1 MKKIYTILLLI
12 VVSTTIVSAQ
22 NSKTKKADN
31 LYDRLAYT
39 DAAQA
44 YQKVLKRGTTD
55 AYVFERLANC
65 YYFINDT
72 KKAEMYYKRVARS
85 KDANPEAIYNYAQSL
100 KANGKFSDYNTWMK
114 NFAKLSPNDT
124 RVKEFMKNPNYI
136 PKIMDDMARY
146 TATNMEDINSE
157 YADFGGIVYGK
168 DFYFASGRNTSRKT
182 YQWNE
187 EPYLEIYKA
196 TNVGGTMKNAELLKG
211 DVNTKYHESNAVIS
225 ADGKRMYFDRNDYFE
240 GDYDKSENG
249 INQINLYY
257 AENIDGKGWSGVV
270 SVPFNNNEY
279 STGHPALS
287 QDGKTLYFVS
297 DMPGG
302 KGGSDIYMVAI
313 NNDGSLG
320 TPKRLGDNINT
331 EGKELFPYLDSNG
344 TLYFSSDGHMGIGG
358 LDVFYAEAQG
368 DGFGVVTNL
377 GKGVNSTADDFA
389 YKYDPTTQS
398 GYVSSNREGE
408 GGMGSDDIY
417 MVEAVEIPCE
427 VTIAVLVTNQNT
439 NAAVA
444 GARVDLYDTMGNR
457 LSTKTSNIDGMVS
470 FKAACDQA
478 HELQAVLA
486 DYESGVA
493 KVASANDQKVSA
505 TIALKP
511 IEEIIVEDQIVLNP
525 ILFDFDKSNIK
536 PQAAFELDKVVSV
549 MNKYPEMV
557 IAVGSHTDSR
567 ATDAYNLSLSEA
579 RAQSTVQYIISKG
592 ISGKRISGKGFGET
606 QPKVSCGD
614 TCSEAEHQLNRRS
627 EFTIVK
633 K

>member
-12 VVSTTIVSAQ
+12 AVSTTIVSAQ

-55 AYVFERLANC
+55 VYVFERLANC

-72 KKAEMYYKRVARS
+72 KKAEMYYKRVAKS
-85 KDANPEAIYNYAQSL
+85 KDANPEAIYNYAQTL

-196 TNVGGTMKNAELLKG
+196 TNVGGTMKNAELLNG

-240 GDYDKSENG
+240 GDYDKSASG

-257 AENIDGKGWSGVV
+257 AENIDGKGWSAVV
-270 SVPFNNNEY
+270 SAPFNNNEY

-287 QDGKTLYFVS
+287 QDGNTLYFVS

-313 NNDGSLG
+313 NSDGSLG
-320 TPKRLGDNINT
+320 TPERLGDNINT
-331 EGKELFPYLDSNG
+331 EGKELFPYIDSNG
-344 TLYFSSDGHMGIGG
+344 TLYFSSNGHMGIGG

-368 DGFGVVTNL
+368 DGFDVVTNL
-377 GKGVNSTADDFA
+377 GKGVNSSADDFG
-389 YKYDPTTQS
+389 YKYDPTSQS
-398 GYVSSNREGE
+398 GYVSSNRE

-427 VTIAVLVTNQNT
+427 VTIAVLVINENT

-457 LSTKTSNIDGMVS
+457 LSTKTSNVDGMVS

-478 HELQAVLA
+478 HEVQGVLA
-486 DYESGVA
+486 DFESNA
-493 KVASANDQKVSA
+493 SKVAPANDQKVSA

-525 ILFDFDKSNIK
+525 ILFDLDKSNIK
-536 PQAAFELDKVVSV
+536 AQAAFELDKVVAV

-557 IAVGSHTDSR
+557 IAVGAHTDSR
-567 ATDAYNLSLSEA
+567 ATDAYNLRLSEA

-592 ISGKRISGKGFGET
+592 ISGKRISGKGYGES

-614 TCSEAEHQLNRRS
+614 TCSEADHQLNRRS
-627 EFTIVK
+627 EFTIVNR
-633 K
+633 

>member
-12 VVSTTIVSAQ
+12 AVSTTIVSAQ

-55 AYVFERLANC
+55 VYVFERLANC

-72 KKAEMYYKRVARS
+72 KKAEMYYKRVAKS
-85 KDANPEAIYNYAQSL
+85 KDANPEAIYNYAQTL

-196 TNVGGTMKNAELLKG
+196 TNVGGTMKNAELLNG

-240 GDYDKSENG
+240 GDYDKSANG

-270 SVPFNNNEY
+270 SAPFNNNEY

-313 NNDGSLG
+313 NSDGSLG

-344 TLYFSSDGHMGIGG
+344 TLYFSSNGHMGIGG

-377 GKGVNSTADDFA
+377 GKGVNSSADDFG
-389 YKYDPTTQS
+389 YKYDPTSQS
-398 GYVSSNREGE
+398 GYVSSNRE

-427 VTIAVLVTNQNT
+427 VTIAVLVINENT

-457 LSTKTSNIDGMVS
+457 LSSKTSNVDGMVS

-478 HELQAVLA
+478 HEVQGVLA
-486 DYESGVA
+486 DFESNA
-493 KVASANDQKVSA
+493 SKVAPANDQKVSA

-525 ILFDFDKSNIK
+525 ILFDLDKSNIK
-536 PQAAFELDKVVSV
+536 AQAAFELDKVVSV

-557 IAVGSHTDSR
+557 IAVGAHTDSR

-592 ISGKRISGKGFGET
+592 ISGKRISGKGYGET
-606 QPKVSCGD
+606 QPKVSCGNN
-614 TCSEAEHQLNRRS
+614 CSEAEHQLNRRS
-627 EFTIVK
+627 EFTIVNR
-633 K
+633 

>member
-12 VVSTTIVSAQ
+12 AVSTTIVSAQ

-55 AYVFERLANC
+55 VYVFERLANC

-72 KKAEMYYKRVARS
+72 KKAEMYYKRVAKS
-85 KDANPEAIYNYAQSL
+85 KDANPEAIYNYAQTL

-114 NFAKLSPNDT
+114 NFAELSPNDT

-146 TATNMEDINSE
+146 TATNMENINSE

-196 TNVGGTMKNAELLKG
+196 TNVGGTMKNAELLNG

-240 GDYDKSENG
+240 GDYDKSANG

-270 SVPFNNNEY
+270 SAPFNNNEY

-287 QDGKTLYFVS
+287 QDGNTLYFVS

-313 NNDGSLG
+313 NSDGSLG

-344 TLYFSSDGHMGIGG
+344 TLYFSSNGHMGIGG

-368 DGFGVVTNL
+368 DGFDVVNNL
-377 GKGVNSTADDFA
+377 GKGVNSSADDFA
-389 YKYDPTTQS
+389 YKYDPTSQS
-398 GYVSSNREGE
+398 GYVSSNRE

-427 VTIAVLVTNQNT
+427 VTIAVLVINENT

-457 LSTKTSNIDGMVS
+457 LSTKTSNVDGMVS

-478 HELQAVLA
+478 HEVQGVLA
-486 DYESGVA
+486 DFESNA
-493 KVASANDQKVSA
+493 SKVAPANDQKVSA

-525 ILFDFDKSNIK
+525 ILFDLDKSNIK
-536 PQAAFELDKVVSV
+536 AQAAFELDKVVSV

-557 IAVGSHTDSR
+557 IAVGAHTDSR
-567 ATDAYNLSLSEA
+567 ATDAYNLRLSEA

-592 ISGKRISGKGFGET
+592 ISGKRISGKGYGES

-627 EFTIVK
+627 EFTIVNR
-633 K
+633 

>member
-12 VVSTTIVSAQ
+12 AVSTTIVSAQ

-31 LYDRLAYT
+31 LYDKLAYT

-55 AYVFERLANC
+55 VYVFERLANC

-72 KKAEMYYKRVARS
+72 KKAEMYYKRVAKS
-85 KDANPEAIYNYAQSL
+85 KDANPEAIYNYAQTL

-196 TNVGGTMKNAELLKG
+196 TNVGGTMKNAELLNG

-240 GDYDKSENG
+240 GDYDKSANG

-270 SVPFNNNEY
+270 SAPFNNNEY

-313 NNDGSLG
+313 NSDGSLG

-344 TLYFSSDGHMGIGG
+344 TLYFSSNGHMGIGG

-368 DGFGVVTNL
+368 NGFGAVNNL
-377 GKGVNSTADDFA
+377 GNGVNSSADDFA
-389 YKYDPTTQS
+389 YKYDPTSQS
-398 GYVSSNREGE
+398 GYVSSNREG
-408 GGMGSDDIY
+408 GQGSDDIY

-427 VTIAVLVTNQNT
+427 VTISVLVINENT

-457 LSTKTSNIDGMVS
+457 LSTKTSNVDGMVS

-478 HELQAVLA
+478 HEVQGVLA
-486 DYESGVA
+486 DFESNA
-493 KVASANDQKVSA
+493 SKVAPANDQKVSA

-525 ILFDFDKSNIK
+525 ILFDLDKSNIK
-536 PQAAFELDKVVSV
+536 AQAAFELDKVVSV

-557 IAVGSHTDSR
+557 IEVGAHTDSR
-567 ATDAYNLSLSEA
+567 ATDAYNLTLSEA

>member
-12 VVSTTIVSAQ
+12 AVSTTIVSAQ

-55 AYVFERLANC
+55 VYVFERLANC

-72 KKAEMYYKRVARS
+72 KKAEMYYKRVAKS
-85 KDANPEAIYNYAQSL
+85 KDANPEAIYNYAQTL

-196 TNVGGTMKNAELLKG
+196 TNVGGTMKNAELLNG

-240 GDYDKSENG
+240 GDYDKSASG

-270 SVPFNNNEY
+270 SAPFNNNEY

-287 QDGKTLYFVS
+287 QDGNTLYFVS

-313 NNDGSLG
+313 NSDGSLG
-320 TPKRLGDNINT
+320 TPERLGDNINT
-331 EGKELFPYLDSNG
+331 EGKELFPYIDSNG
-344 TLYFSSDGHMGIGG
+344 TLYFSSNGHMGIGG

-368 DGFGVVTNL
+368 DGFGVVNNL
-377 GKGVNSTADDFA
+377 GKGVNSSADDFA
-389 YKYDPTTQS
+389 YKYDPTSQS
-398 GYVSSNREGE
+398 GYVSSNRE

-427 VTIAVLVTNQNT
+427 VTIAVLVINENT

-457 LSTKTSNIDGMVS
+457 LSTKTSNVDGMVS

-478 HELQAVLA
+478 HEVQGVLA
-486 DYESGVA
+486 DFESNA
-493 KVASANDQKVSA
+493 SKVAPANDQKVSA

-525 ILFDFDKSNIK
+525 ILFDLDKSNIK
-536 PQAAFELDKVVSV
+536 AQAAFELDKVVAV

-557 IAVGSHTDSR
+557 IAVGAHTDSR
-567 ATDAYNLSLSEA
+567 ATDAYNLRLSEA

-592 ISGKRISGKGFGET
+592 ISGKRISGKGYGES

-614 TCSEAEHQLNRRS
+614 NCSEAEHQLNRRS
-627 EFTIVK
+627 EFTIVNR
-633 K
+633 

>member
-12 VVSTTIVSAQ
+12 AVSTTIVSAQ

-55 AYVFERLANC
+55 VYVFERLANC

-72 KKAEMYYKRVARS
+72 KKAEMYYKRVAKS
-85 KDANPEAIYNYAQSL
+85 KDANPEAIYNYAQTL

-196 TNVGGTMKNAELLKG
+196 TNVGGTMKNAELLNG

-240 GDYDKSENG
+240 GDYDKSANG

-270 SVPFNNNEY
+270 SAPFNNNEY

-287 QDGKTLYFVS
+287 QDGNTLYFVS

-331 EGKELFPYLDSNG
+331 EGKELFPYVDSSG
-344 TLYFSSDGHMGIGG
+344 TLYFSSNGHMGIGG

-377 GKGVNSTADDFA
+377 GKGVNSSADDFA
-389 YKYDPTTQS
+389 YKYDPTSQS
-398 GYVSSNREGE
+398 GYVSSNRE

-427 VTIAVLVTNQNT
+427 VTIAVLVINENT

-444 GARVDLYDTMGNR
+444 GARVDLYDTMGNK
-457 LSTKTSNIDGMVS
+457 LSTKTSNVDGMVS

-478 HELQAVLA
+478 HEVQGVLV
-486 DYESGVA
+486 DFESNA
-493 KVASANDQKVSA
+493 SKVAPANDQKVSA

-525 ILFDFDKSNIK
+525 ILFDLDKSNIK
-536 PQAAFELDKVVSV
+536 AQAAFELDKVVSV

-557 IAVGSHTDSR
+557 IAVGAHTDSR
-567 ATDAYNLSLSEA
+567 ATDAYNLTLSEA

-592 ISGKRISGKGFGET
+592 ISGKRISGKGYGET

-614 TCSEAEHQLNRRS
+614 SCSEAEHQLNRRS

>member
-12 VVSTTIVSAQ
+12 AVSTTIVSAQ

-55 AYVFERLANC
+55 VYVFERLANC

-72 KKAEMYYKRVARS
+72 KKAEMYYKRVAKS
-85 KDANPEAIYNYAQSL
+85 KDANPEAIYNYAQTL

-196 TNVGGTMKNAELLKG
+196 TNVGGTMKNAELLNG

-240 GDYDKSENG
+240 GDYDKSASG

-270 SVPFNNNEY
+270 SAPFNNNEY

-313 NNDGSLG
+313 NSDGSLG

-344 TLYFSSDGHMGIGG
+344 TLYFSSNGHMGIGG

-368 DGFGVVTNL
+368 SGFGPVNNL
-377 GKGVNSTADDFA
+377 GNGVNSPADDFA
-389 YKYDPTTQS
+389 YKYDPTSQS
-398 GYVSSNREGE
+398 GYVSSNREDPKA
-408 GGMGSDDIY
+408 MGSDDIY

-444 GARVDLYDTMGNR
+444 GARVDLYDTKGNR

-486 DYESGVA
+486 DYESGAA

-511 IEEIIVEDQIVLNP
+511 IEEIIIEDQIVLNP
-525 ILFDFDKSNIK
+525 ILFDLDKSNIK
-536 PQAAFELDKVVSV
+536 AQAAFELDKVVSV
-549 MNKYPEMV
+549 MNKYPKMV
-557 IAVGSHTDSR
+557 IAVGAHTDSR
-567 ATDAYNLSLSEA
+567 ATDAYNLTLSEA

-592 ISGKRISGKGFGET
+592 ISGKRISGKGYGES

-614 TCSEAEHQLNRRS
+614 NCSEAEHQLNRRS

>member
-12 VVSTTIVSAQ
+12 AVSTTIVSAQ

-55 AYVFERLANC
+55 VYVFERLANC

-72 KKAEMYYKRVARS
+72 KKAEMYYKRVAKS
-85 KDANPEAIYNYAQSL
+85 KDANPEAIYNYAQTL

-196 TNVGGTMKNAELLKG
+196 TNVGGTMKNAELLNG

-240 GDYDKSENG
+240 GDYDKSASG

-270 SVPFNNNEY
+270 SAPFNNNEY

-287 QDGKTLYFVS
+287 QDGNTLYFVS

-313 NNDGSLG
+313 NSDGSLG

-344 TLYFSSDGHMGIGG
+344 TLYFSSNGHMGIGG

-368 DGFGVVTNL
+368 DGFGVVNNL
-377 GKGVNSTADDFA
+377 GKGVNSSADDFA
-389 YKYDPTTQS
+389 YKYDPTSQS
-398 GYVSSNREGE
+398 GYVSSNRE

-427 VTIAVLVTNQNT
+427 VTIAVLVINENT

-457 LSTKTSNIDGMVS
+457 LSTKTSNVDGMVS

-478 HELQAVLA
+478 HEVQGVLA
-486 DYESGVA
+486 DFESNA
-493 KVASANDQKVSA
+493 SKVAPANDQKVSA

-525 ILFDFDKSNIK
+525 ILFDLDKSNIK
-536 PQAAFELDKVVSV
+536 AQAAFELDKVVSV

-557 IAVGSHTDSR
+557 IAVGAHTDSR
-567 ATDAYNLSLSEA
+567 ATDAYNLRLSEA

-592 ISGKRISGKGFGET
+592 ISGKRISGKGYGES

-614 TCSEAEHQLNRRS
+614 NCSEAEHQLNRRS
-627 EFTIVK
+627 EFTIVNR
-633 K
+633 

>member
-12 VVSTTIVSAQ
+12 AVSTTIVSAQ

-55 AYVFERLANC
+55 VYVFERLANC

-72 KKAEMYYKRVARS
+72 KKAEMYYKRVAKS
-85 KDANPEAIYNYAQSL
+85 KDANPEAIYNYAQTL

-196 TNVGGTMKNAELLKG
+196 TNVGGTMKNAELLNG

-240 GDYDKSENG
+240 GDYDKSANG

-270 SVPFNNNEY
+270 SAPFNNNEY

-287 QDGKTLYFVS
+287 QDGNTLYFVS

-313 NNDGSLG
+313 NSDGSLG

-344 TLYFSSDGHMGIGG
+344 TLYFSSNGHMGIGG

-368 DGFGVVTNL
+368 DGFDVVNNL
-377 GKGVNSTADDFA
+377 GKGVNSSADDFA
-389 YKYDPTTQS
+389 YKYDPTSQS
-398 GYVSSNREGE
+398 GYVSSNRE

-427 VTIAVLVTNQNT
+427 VTIAVLVINENT

-457 LSTKTSNIDGMVS
+457 LSTKTSNVDGMVS

-478 HELQAVLA
+478 HEVQGVLA
-486 DYESGVA
+486 DFESNA
-493 KVASANDQKVSA
+493 SKVAPANDQKVSA

-525 ILFDFDKSNIK
+525 ILFDLDKSNIK
-536 PQAAFELDKVVSV
+536 AQAAFELDKVVSV

-557 IAVGSHTDSR
+557 IAVGAHTDSR
-567 ATDAYNLSLSEA
+567 ATDAYNLRLSEA

-592 ISGKRISGKGFGET
+592 ISGKRISGKGYGES

-627 EFTIVK
+627 EFTIVNR
-633 K
+633 

>member
-12 VVSTTIVSAQ
+12 AVSTTIVSAQ

-55 AYVFERLANC
+55 VYVFERLANC

-72 KKAEMYYKRVARS
+72 KKAEMYYKRVAKS
-85 KDANPEAIYNYAQSL
+85 KDANPEAIYNYAQTL

-196 TNVGGTMKNAELLKG
+196 TNVGGTMKNAEILNG

-240 GDYDKSENG
+240 GDYDKSASG

-270 SVPFNNNEY
+270 SAPFNNNEY

-287 QDGKTLYFVS
+287 QDGNTLYFVS

-313 NNDGSLG
+313 NSDGSLG
-320 TPKRLGDNINT
+320 TPERLGDNINT

-344 TLYFSSDGHMGIGG
+344 TLYFSSNGHMGIGG

-368 DGFGVVTNL
+368 DGFGVVNNL
-377 GKGVNSTADDFA
+377 GKGVNSSADDFA
-389 YKYDPTTQS
+389 YKYDPTSQS
-398 GYVSSNREGE
+398 GYVSSNRE

-427 VTIAVLVTNQNT
+427 VTIAVLVINENT

-457 LSTKTSNIDGMVS
+457 LSSKTSNVDGMVS

-478 HELQAVLA
+478 HEVQGVLA
-486 DYESGVA
+486 DFESNA
-493 KVASANDQKVSA
+493 SKVAPANDQKVSA

-525 ILFDFDKSNIK
+525 ILFDLDKSNIK
-536 PQAAFELDKVVSV
+536 AQAAFELDKVVSV

-557 IAVGSHTDSR
+557 IAVGAHTDSR
-567 ATDAYNLSLSEA
+567 ATDAYNLRLSEA

-592 ISGKRISGKGFGET
+592 ISGKRISGKGYGES

-614 TCSEAEHQLNRRS
+614 NCSEAEHQLNRRS
-627 EFTIVK
+627 EFTIVNR
-633 K
+633 

>member
-12 VVSTTIVSAQ
+12 AVSTTIVSAQ

-55 AYVFERLANC
+55 VYVFERLANC

-72 KKAEMYYKRVARS
+72 KKAEMYYKRVAKS
-85 KDANPEAIYNYAQSL
+85 KDANPEAIYNYAQTL

-196 TNVGGTMKNAELLKG
+196 TNVGGTMKNAELLNG

-240 GDYDKSENG
+240 GDYDKSANG

-270 SVPFNNNEY
+270 SAPFNNNEY

-313 NNDGSLG
+313 NSDGSLG
-320 TPKRLGDNINT
+320 TPERLGDNINT
-331 EGKELFPYLDSNG
+331 EGKELFPYIDSNG
-344 TLYFSSDGHMGIGG
+344 TLYFSSNGHMGIGG

-368 DGFGVVTNL
+368 DGFDVVNNL
-377 GKGVNSTADDFA
+377 GKGVNSSADDFA
-389 YKYDPTTQS
+389 YKYDPTSQS
-398 GYVSSNREGE
+398 GYVSSNRE

-427 VTIAVLVTNQNT
+427 VTIAVLVINENT

-457 LSTKTSNIDGMVS
+457 LSTKTSNVDGMVS

-478 HELQAVLA
+478 HEVQGVLA
-486 DYESGVA
+486 DFESNA
-493 KVASANDQKVSA
+493 SKVAPANDQKVSA

-525 ILFDFDKSNIK
+525 ILFDLDKSNIK
-536 PQAAFELDKVVSV
+536 AQAAFELDKVVSV

-557 IAVGSHTDSR
+557 IAVGAHTDSR
-567 ATDAYNLSLSEA
+567 ATDAYNLRLSEA

-592 ISGKRISGKGFGET
+592 ISGKRISGKGYGES

-614 TCSEAEHQLNRRS
+614 NCSEAEHQINRRS
-627 EFTIVK
+627 EFTIVNR
-633 K
+633 

>member
-12 VVSTTIVSAQ
+12 AVSTTIVSAQ
-22 NSKTKKADN
+22 NSKTKKADK

-55 AYVFERLANC
+55 DYVFERLANC

-72 KKAEMYYKRVARS
+72 KKAEMYYKRVAKS
-85 KDANPEAIYNYAQSL
+85 KDANPEAIYNYAQTL

-196 TNVGGTMKNAELLKG
+196 TNVGGTMKNAELLNG

-240 GDYDKSENG
+240 GDYDKSANG

-270 SVPFNNNEY
+270 SAPFNNNEY

-320 TPKRLGDNINT
+320 TPERLADNINT
-331 EGKELFPYLDSNG
+331 EGKELFPYVDSNG
-344 TLYFSSDGHMGIGG
+344 TLYFSSNGHMGIGG

-368 DGFGVVTNL
+368 SSFGVVNNL
-377 GKGVNSTADDFA
+377 GNGVNSPADDFA

-398 GYVSSNREGE
+398 GYVSSNREG
-408 GGMGSDDIY
+408 GMGSDDIY
-417 MVEAVEIPCE
+417 MVAAVEIPCE

-444 GARVDLYDTMGNR
+444 GARVDLYDTLGNR
-457 LSTKTSNIDGMVS
+457 LSTKTSNVDGMVS

-486 DYESGVA
+486 DYESNAG
-493 KVASANDQKVSA
+493 KVASANDQKVSV

-525 ILFDFDKSNIK
+525 ILFDLDKSNIK

-557 IAVGSHTDSR
+557 IAVGAHTDSR
-567 ATDAYNLSLSEA
+567 ATDAYNLRLSEA

-592 ISGKRISGKGFGET
+592 INAKRISGKGYGET

-627 EFTIVK
+627 EFTIVNR
-633 K
+633 

>member
-12 VVSTTIVSAQ
+12 AVSTTIVSAQ

-55 AYVFERLANC
+55 VYVFERLANC

-72 KKAEMYYKRVARS
+72 KKAEMYYKRVAKS
-85 KDANPEAIYNYAQSL
+85 KDANPEAIYNYAQTL

-196 TNVGGTMKNAELLKG
+196 TNVGGTMKNAELLNG

-240 GDYDKSENG
+240 GDYDKSASG

-270 SVPFNNNEY
+270 SAPFNNNEY

-287 QDGKTLYFVS
+287 QDGNTLYFVS

-313 NNDGSLG
+313 NSDGSLG
-320 TPKRLGDNINT
+320 TPERLGDNINT
-331 EGKELFPYLDSNG
+331 EGKELFPYIDSNG
-344 TLYFSSDGHMGIGG
+344 TLYFSSNGHMGIGG

-368 DGFGVVTNL
+368 DGFGVVNNL
-377 GKGVNSTADDFA
+377 GKGVNSSADDFA

-398 GYVSSNREGE
+398 GYVSSNRE

-427 VTIAVLVTNQNT
+427 VTIAVLVINENT

-457 LSTKTSNIDGMVS
+457 LSSKTSNVDGMVS

-478 HELQAVLA
+478 HEVQGVLA
-486 DYESGVA
+486 DFESNA
-493 KVASANDQKVSA
+493 SKVAPANDQKVSA

-525 ILFDFDKSNIK
+525 ILFDLDKSNIK
-536 PQAAFELDKVVSV
+536 AQAAFELDKVVSV

-557 IAVGSHTDSR
+557 IAVGAHTDSR
-567 ATDAYNLSLSEA
+567 ATDAYNLTLSEA

-592 ISGKRISGKGFGET
+592 ISGKRISGKGYGES

-627 EFTIVK
+627 EFTIVNR
-633 K
+633 

>member
-12 VVSTTIVSAQ
+12 AVSTTIVSAQ

-55 AYVFERLANC
+55 VYVFERLANC

-72 KKAEMYYKRVARS
+72 KKAEMYYKRVAKS
-85 KDANPEAIYNYAQSL
+85 KDANPEAIYNYAQTL

-196 TNVGGTMKNAELLKG
+196 TNVGGTMKNAELLNG

-240 GDYDKSENG
+240 GDYDKSANG

-257 AENIDGKGWSGVV
+257 AENIDGKGWSAVV
-270 SVPFNNNEY
+270 SAPFNNNEY

-287 QDGKTLYFVS
+287 QDGNTLYFVS

-344 TLYFSSDGHMGIGG
+344 TLYFSSNGHMGIGG

-377 GKGVNSTADDFA
+377 GKGVNSSADDFA
-389 YKYDPTTQS
+389 YKYNPTSQS
-398 GYVSSNREGE
+398 GYVSSNRE

-444 GARVDLYDTMGNR
+444 GARVDLYDTKGNR
-457 LSTKTSNIDGMVS
+457 LSTKTSNLDGMVS

-478 HELQAVLA
+478 HEVQGVLV
-486 DYESGVA
+486 DFESNA
-493 KVASANDQKVSA
+493 SKVAPANDQKVSA

-525 ILFDFDKSNIK
+525 ILFDLDKSNIK
-536 PQAAFELDKVVSV
+536 AQAAFELDKVVSV

-557 IAVGSHTDSR
+557 IAVGAHTDSR
-567 ATDAYNLSLSEA
+567 ATDAYNLTLSEA

-592 ISGKRISGKGFGET
+592 ISGKRISGKGYGET

-614 TCSEAEHQLNRRS
+614 SCSEAEHQLNRRS

>member
-12 VVSTTIVSAQ
+12 AVSTTIVSAQ

-55 AYVFERLANC
+55 VYVFERLANC

-72 KKAEMYYKRVARS
+72 KKAEMYYKRVAKS
-85 KDANPEAIYNYAQSL
+85 KDANPEAIYNYAQTL

-196 TNVGGTMKNAELLKG
+196 TNVGGTMKNAELLNG

-240 GDYDKSENG
+240 GDYDKSASG

-257 AENIDGKGWSGVV
+257 AENIDGKGWSAVV
-270 SVPFNNNEY
+270 SAPFNNNEY

-287 QDGKTLYFVS
+287 QDGNTLYFVS

-313 NNDGSLG
+313 NSDGSLG

-344 TLYFSSDGHMGIGG
+344 TLYFSSNGHMGIGG

-368 DGFGVVTNL
+368 DGFGVVNNL
-377 GKGVNSTADDFA
+377 GKGVNSPADDFA
-389 YKYDPTTQS
+389 YKYDPTSQS
-398 GYVSSNREGE
+398 GYVSSNRE

-427 VTIAVLVTNQNT
+427 VTIAVLVINENT

-457 LSTKTSNIDGMVS
+457 LSTKTSNVDGMVS

-478 HELQAVLA
+478 HEVQGVLA
-486 DYESGVA
+486 DFESNA
-493 KVASANDQKVSA
+493 SKVAPANDQKVSA

-525 ILFDFDKSNIK
+525 ILFDLDKSNIK
-536 PQAAFELDKVVSV
+536 AQAAFELDKVVSV

-557 IAVGSHTDSR
+557 IAVGAHTDSR
-567 ATDAYNLSLSEA
+567 ATDAYNLRLSEA

-592 ISGKRISGKGFGET
+592 INAKRISGKGYGES

-627 EFTIVK
+627 EFTIVNR
-633 K
+633 

>member
-12 VVSTTIVSAQ
+12 AVSTTIVSAQ

-55 AYVFERLANC
+55 VYVFERLANC

-72 KKAEMYYKRVARS
+72 KKAEMYYKRVAKS
-85 KDANPEAIYNYAQSL
+85 KDANPEAIYNYAQTL

-196 TNVGGTMKNAELLKG
+196 TNVGGTMKNAELLNG

-240 GDYDKSENG
+240 GDYDKSASG

-270 SVPFNNNEY
+270 SAPFNNNEY

-287 QDGKTLYFVS
+287 QDGNTLYFVS

-313 NNDGSLG
+313 NSDGSLG
-320 TPKRLGDNINT
+320 TPERLGDNINT
-331 EGKELFPYLDSNG
+331 EGKELFPYIDSNG
-344 TLYFSSDGHMGIGG
+344 TLYFSSNGHMGIGG

-368 DGFGVVTNL
+368 DGFDVVNNL
-377 GKGVNSTADDFA
+377 GKGVNSSADDFA
-389 YKYDPTTQS
+389 YKYDPTSQS
-398 GYVSSNREGE
+398 GYVSSNRE

-427 VTIAVLVTNQNT
+427 VTIAVLVINENT

-457 LSTKTSNIDGMVS
+457 LSSKTSNVDGMVS

-478 HELQAVLA
+478 HEVQGVLA
-486 DYESGVA
+486 DFESNA
-493 KVASANDQKVSA
+493 SKVAPANDQKVSA

-525 ILFDFDKSNIK
+525 ILFDLDKSNIK
-536 PQAAFELDKVVSV
+536 AQAAFELDKVVAV

-557 IAVGSHTDSR
+557 IAVGAHTDSR
-567 ATDAYNLSLSEA
+567 ATDAYNLRLSEA

-592 ISGKRISGKGFGET
+592 ISGKRISGKGYGES

-627 EFTIVK
+627 EFTIVNR
-633 K
+633 

>member
-12 VVSTTIVSAQ
+12 AVSTTIVSAQ
-22 NSKTKKADN
+22 NSKTKKADK

-55 AYVFERLANC
+55 DYVFERLANC

-72 KKAEMYYKRVARS
+72 KKAEMYYKRVAKS
-85 KDANPEAIYNYAQSL
+85 KDANPEAIYNYAQTL

-196 TNVGGTMKNAELLKG
+196 TNVGGTMKNAELLNG

-240 GDYDKSENG
+240 GDYDKSANG

-270 SVPFNNNEY
+270 SAPFNNNEY

-320 TPKRLGDNINT
+320 TPERLADNINT
-331 EGKELFPYLDSNG
+331 EGKELFPYVDSNG
-344 TLYFSSDGHMGIGG
+344 TLYFSSNGHMGIGG

-368 DGFGVVTNL
+368 SSFGVVNNL
-377 GKGVNSTADDFA
+377 GNGVNSPADDFA

-398 GYVSSNREGE
+398 GYVSSNREG
-408 GGMGSDDIY
+408 GMGSDDIY
-417 MVEAVEIPCE
+417 MVAAVEIPCE

-457 LSTKTSNIDGMVS
+457 LSTKTSNVDGMVS
-470 FKAACDQA
+470 FKAACDQP

-486 DYESGVA
+486 DYESNAG
-493 KVASANDQKVSA
+493 KVASANDQKVSV

-525 ILFDFDKSNIK
+525 ILFDLDKSNIK

-557 IAVGSHTDSR
+557 IAVGAHTDSR
-567 ATDAYNLSLSEA
+567 ATDAYNLRLSEA

-592 ISGKRISGKGFGET
+592 ISAKRISGKGYGET

-627 EFTIVK
+627 EFTIVNR
-633 K
+633 

>member
-12 VVSTTIVSAQ
+12 AVSTTIVSAQ

-55 AYVFERLANC
+55 VYVFERLANC

-72 KKAEMYYKRVARS
+72 KKAEMYYKRVAKS
-85 KDANPEAIYNYAQSL
+85 KDANPEAIYNYAQTL

-196 TNVGGTMKNAELLKG
+196 TNVGGTMKNAELLNG

-240 GDYDKSENG
+240 GDYDKSASG

-270 SVPFNNNEY
+270 SAPFNNNEY

-287 QDGKTLYFVS
+287 QDGNTLYFVS

-313 NNDGSLG
+313 NSDGSLG
-320 TPKRLGDNINT
+320 TPERLGDNINT

-344 TLYFSSDGHMGIGG
+344 TLYFSSNGHMGIGG

-368 DGFGVVTNL
+368 DGFGVVNNL
-377 GKGVNSTADDFA
+377 GKGVNSSADDFA

-398 GYVSSNREGE
+398 GYVSSNRE

-427 VTIAVLVTNQNT
+427 VTIAVLVINENT

-457 LSTKTSNIDGMVS
+457 LSSKTSNVDGMVS

-478 HELQAVLA
+478 HEVQGVLA
-486 DYESGVA
+486 DFESNA
-493 KVASANDQKVSA
+493 SKVAPANDQKVSA

-525 ILFDFDKSNIK
+525 ILFDLDKSNIK
-536 PQAAFELDKVVSV
+536 AQAAFELDKVVSV

-557 IAVGSHTDSR
+557 IAVGAHTDSR
-567 ATDAYNLSLSEA
+567 ATDAYNLTLSEA

-592 ISGKRISGKGFGET
+592 ISGKRISGKGYGES

-627 EFTIVK
+627 EFTIVNR
-633 K
+633 

>member
-12 VVSTTIVSAQ
+12 AVSTTIVSAQ

-44 YQKVLKRGTTD
+44 YQKVLKKGTTD
-55 AYVFERLANC
+55 VYVFERLANC

-72 KKAEMYYKRVARS
+72 KKAEMYYKRVAKS
-85 KDANPEAIYNYAQSL
+85 KDANPEAIYNYAQTL

-196 TNVGGTMKNAELLKG
+196 TNVGGTMKNAELLNG

-240 GDYDKSENG
+240 GDYDKSANG

-270 SVPFNNNEY
+270 SAPFNNNEY

-313 NNDGSLG
+313 NSDGSLG
-320 TPKRLGDNINT
+320 TPERLGDNINT
-331 EGKELFPYLDSNG
+331 EGKELFPYIDSNG
-344 TLYFSSDGHMGIGG
+344 TLYFSSNGHMGIGG

-368 DGFGVVTNL
+368 DGFDVVNNL
-377 GKGVNSTADDFA
+377 GKGVNSSADDFA
-389 YKYDPTTQS
+389 YKYDPTSQS
-398 GYVSSNREGE
+398 GYVSSNRE

-427 VTIAVLVTNQNT
+427 VTIAVLVINENT

-457 LSTKTSNIDGMVS
+457 LSTKTSNVDGMVS

-478 HELQAVLA
+478 HEVQGVLA
-486 DYESGVA
+486 DFESNA
-493 KVASANDQKVSA
+493 SKVAPANDQKVSA

-525 ILFDFDKSNIK
+525 ILFDLDKSNIK
-536 PQAAFELDKVVSV
+536 AQAAFELDKVVAV

-557 IAVGSHTDSR
+557 IAVGAHTDSR
-567 ATDAYNLSLSEA
+567 ATDAYNLRLSEA

-592 ISGKRISGKGFGET
+592 ISGKRISGKGYGES

-614 TCSEAEHQLNRRS
+614 NCSEADHQLNRRS
-627 EFTIVK
+627 EFTIVNR
-633 K
+633 

>member
-12 VVSTTIVSAQ
+12 AVSTTIVSAQ

-44 YQKVLKRGTTD
+44 YQKVLKKGTTD
-55 AYVFERLANC
+55 VYVFERLANC

-72 KKAEMYYKRVARS
+72 KKAEMYYKRVAKS
-85 KDANPEAIYNYAQSL
+85 KDANPEAIYNYAQTL

-196 TNVGGTMKNAELLKG
+196 TNIGGTMKNAELLNG

-240 GDYDKSENG
+240 GDYDKSANG

-270 SVPFNNNEY
+270 SAPFNNNEY

-313 NNDGSLG
+313 NSDGSLG
-320 TPKRLGDNINT
+320 TPERLGDNINT
-331 EGKELFPYLDSNG
+331 EGKELFPYIDSNG
-344 TLYFSSDGHMGIGG
+344 TLYFSSNGHMGIGG

-368 DGFGVVTNL
+368 DGFDVVNNL
-377 GKGVNSTADDFA
+377 GKGVNSSADDFA
-389 YKYDPTTQS
+389 YKYDPTSQS
-398 GYVSSNREGE
+398 GYVSSNRE

-427 VTIAVLVTNQNT
+427 VTIAVLVINENT

-457 LSTKTSNIDGMVS
+457 LSTKTSNVDGMVS

-478 HELQAVLA
+478 HEVQGVLA
-486 DYESGVA
+486 DFESNA
-493 KVASANDQKVSA
+493 SKVAPANDQKVSA

-525 ILFDFDKSNIK
+525 ILFDLDKSNIK
-536 PQAAFELDKVVSV
+536 AQAAFELDKVVAV

-557 IAVGSHTDSR
+557 IAVGAHTDSR
-567 ATDAYNLSLSEA
+567 ATDAYNLRLSEA

-592 ISGKRISGKGFGET
+592 ISGKRISGKGYGES

-614 TCSEAEHQLNRRS
+614 NCSEAEHQINRRS
-627 EFTIVK
+627 EFTIVNR
-633 K
+633 

>member
-12 VVSTTIVSAQ
+12 AVSTTIVSAQ

-44 YQKVLKRGTTD
+44 YQKVLKKGTTD
-55 AYVFERLANC
+55 VYVFERLANC

-72 KKAEMYYKRVARS
+72 KKAEMYYKRVAKS
-85 KDANPEAIYNYAQSL
+85 KDANPEAIYNYAQTL

-124 RVKEFMKNPNYI
+124 RIREFMKNPNYI

-196 TNVGGTMKNAELLKG
+196 TNVGGTMKNAELLNG

-240 GDYDKSENG
+240 GDYDKSANG

-270 SVPFNNNEY
+270 SAPFNNNEY

-313 NNDGSLG
+313 NSDGSLG
-320 TPKRLGDNINT
+320 TPERLGDNINT
-331 EGKELFPYLDSNG
+331 EGKELFPYIDSNG
-344 TLYFSSDGHMGIGG
+344 TLYFSSNGHMGIGG

-368 DGFGVVTNL
+368 DGFDVVNNL
-377 GKGVNSTADDFA
+377 GKGVNSSADDFA
-389 YKYDPTTQS
+389 YKYDPTSQS
-398 GYVSSNREGE
+398 GYVSSNRE

-427 VTIAVLVTNQNT
+427 VTIAVLVINENT

-457 LSTKTSNIDGMVS
+457 LSTKTSNVDGMVS

-478 HELQAVLA
+478 HEVQGVLA
-486 DYESGVA
+486 DFESNA
-493 KVASANDQKVSA
+493 SKVAPANDQKVSA

-525 ILFDFDKSNIK
+525 ILFDLDKSNIK
-536 PQAAFELDKVVSV
+536 AQAAFELDKVVAV

-557 IAVGSHTDSR
+557 IAVGAHTDSR
-567 ATDAYNLSLSEA
+567 ATDAYNLRLSEA

-592 ISGKRISGKGFGET
+592 ISGKRISGKGYGES

-614 TCSEAEHQLNRRS
+614 NCSEADHQLNRRS
-627 EFTIVK
+627 EFTIVNR
-633 K
+633 

>member
-12 VVSTTIVSAQ
+12 AVSTTIVSAQ

-55 AYVFERLANC
+55 VYVFERLANC

-72 KKAEMYYKRVARS
+72 KKAEMYYKRVAKS
-85 KDANPEAIYNYAQSL
+85 KDANPEAIYNYAQTL

-196 TNVGGTMKNAELLKG
+196 TNVGGTMKNAELLNG

-240 GDYDKSENG
+240 GDYDKSASG

-270 SVPFNNNEY
+270 SAPFNNNEY

-287 QDGKTLYFVS
+287 QDGNTLYFVS

-313 NNDGSLG
+313 NSDGSLG

-344 TLYFSSDGHMGIGG
+344 TLYFSSNGHMGIGG

-368 DGFGVVTNL
+368 SGFGPVNNL
-377 GKGVNSTADDFA
+377 GKGVNSSADDFA
-389 YKYDPTTQS
+389 YKYDPTSQS
-398 GYVSSNREGE
+398 GYVSSNRE

-427 VTIAVLVTNQNT
+427 VTIAVLVINENT

-457 LSTKTSNIDGMVS
+457 LSSKTSNVDGMVS

-478 HELQAVLA
+478 HEVQGVLA
-486 DYESGVA
+486 DFESNA
-493 KVASANDQKVSA
+493 SKVAPANDQKVSA

-525 ILFDFDKSNIK
+525 ILFDLDKSNIK
-536 PQAAFELDKVVSV
+536 AQAAFELDKVVSV

-557 IAVGSHTDSR
+557 IAVGAHTDSR
-567 ATDAYNLSLSEA
+567 ATDAYNLRLSEA

-592 ISGKRISGKGFGET
+592 ISGKRISGKGYGES

-614 TCSEAEHQLNRRS
+614 NCSEAEHQLNRRS
-627 EFTIVK
+627 EFTIVNR
-633 K
+633 

>member
-12 VVSTTIVSAQ
+12 AVSTTIVSAQ

-55 AYVFERLANC
+55 VYVFERLANC

-72 KKAEMYYKRVARS
+72 KKAEMYYKRVAKS
-85 KDANPEAIYNYAQSL
+85 KDANPEAIYNYAQTL

-196 TNVGGTMKNAELLKG
+196 TNVGGTMKNAELLNG

-240 GDYDKSENG
+240 GDYDKSANG

-270 SVPFNNNEY
+270 SAPFNNNEY

-287 QDGKTLYFVS
+287 QDGNTLYFVS

-313 NNDGSLG
+313 NSDGSLG

-344 TLYFSSDGHMGIGG
+344 TLYFSSNGHMGIGG

-368 DGFGVVTNL
+368 DGFDVVNNL
-377 GKGVNSTADDFA
+377 GKGVNSSADDFA
-389 YKYDPTTQS
+389 YKYDPTSQS
-398 GYVSSNREGE
+398 GYVSSNREG
-408 GGMGSDDIY
+408 GMGSDDIY
-417 MVEAVEIPCE
+417 TVEAVEIPCE
-427 VTIAVLVTNQNT
+427 VTIAVLVINENT

-457 LSTKTSNIDGMVS
+457 LSTKTSNVDGMVS

-478 HELQAVLA
+478 HEVQGVLA
-486 DYESGVA
+486 DFESNA
-493 KVASANDQKVSA
+493 SKVAPANDQKVSA

-525 ILFDFDKSNIK
+525 ILFDLDKSNIK
-536 PQAAFELDKVVSV
+536 AQAAFELDKVVSV

-557 IAVGSHTDSR
+557 IAVGAHTDSR
-567 ATDAYNLSLSEA
+567 ATDAYNLRLSEA

-592 ISGKRISGKGFGET
+592 INAKRISGKGYGES

-627 EFTIVK
+627 EFTIVNR
-633 K
+633 

>member
-12 VVSTTIVSAQ
+12 AVSTTIVSAQ

-55 AYVFERLANC
+55 VYVFERLANC

-72 KKAEMYYKRVARS
+72 KKAEMYYKRVAKS
-85 KDANPEAIYNYAQSL
+85 KDANPEAIYNYAQTL

-196 TNVGGTMKNAELLKG
+196 TNVGGTMKNAELLNG

-240 GDYDKSENG
+240 GDYDKSASG

-270 SVPFNNNEY
+270 SAPFNNNEY

-287 QDGKTLYFVS
+287 QDGNTLYFVS

-313 NNDGSLG
+313 NSDGSLG

-344 TLYFSSDGHMGIGG
+344 TLYFSSNGHMGIGG

-368 DGFGVVTNL
+368 DGFGVVNNL
-377 GKGVNSTADDFA
+377 GKGVNSSADDFA
-389 YKYDPTTQS
+389 YKYDPTSQS
-398 GYVSSNREGE
+398 GYVSSNRE

-427 VTIAVLVTNQNT
+427 VTIAVLVINENT

-457 LSTKTSNIDGMVS
+457 LSSKTSNVDGMVS

-478 HELQAVLA
+478 HEVQGVLA
-486 DYESGVA
+486 DFESNA
-493 KVASANDQKVSA
+493 SKVAPANDQKVSA

-525 ILFDFDKSNIK
+525 ILFDLDKSNIK
-536 PQAAFELDKVVSV
+536 AQAAFELDKVVSV

-557 IAVGSHTDSR
+557 IAVGAHTDSR
-567 ATDAYNLSLSEA
+567 ATDAYNLRLSEA

-592 ISGKRISGKGFGET
+592 ISGKRISGKGYGES

-627 EFTIVK
+627 EFTIVNR
-633 K
+633 

>member
-12 VVSTTIVSAQ
+12 AVSTTIVSAQ

-55 AYVFERLANC
+55 VYVFERLANC

-72 KKAEMYYKRVARS
+72 KKAEMYYKRVAKS
-85 KDANPEAIYNYAQSL
+85 KDANPEAIYNYAQTL

-146 TATNMEDINSE
+146 TATNMEDINSK

-196 TNVGGTMKNAELLKG
+196 TNVGGTMKNAELLNG

-240 GDYDKSENG
+240 GDYDKSASG

-270 SVPFNNNEY
+270 SAPFNNNEY

-313 NNDGSLG
+313 NSDGSLG

-344 TLYFSSDGHMGIGG
+344 TLYFSSNGHMGIGG

-368 DGFGVVTNL
+368 SGFGPVNNL
-377 GKGVNSTADDFA
+377 GNGVNSPADDFA
-389 YKYDPTTQS
+389 YKYDPTSQS
-398 GYVSSNREGE
+398 GYVSSNREDPKA
-408 GGMGSDDIY
+408 MGSDDIY

-444 GARVDLYDTMGNR
+444 GARVDLYDTKGNR

-486 DYESGVA
+486 DYESGAA

-511 IEEIIVEDQIVLNP
+511 IEEIIIEDQIVLNP
-525 ILFDFDKSNIK
+525 ILFDLDKSNIK
-536 PQAAFELDKVVSV
+536 AQAAFELDKVVSV
-549 MNKYPEMV
+549 MNKYPKMV
-557 IAVGSHTDSR
+557 IAVGAHTDSR
-567 ATDAYNLSLSEA
+567 ATDAYNLTLSEA

-592 ISGKRISGKGFGET
+592 ISGKRISGKGYGES

-614 TCSEAEHQLNRRS
+614 NCSEAEHQLNRRS

>member
-12 VVSTTIVSAQ
+12 AVSTTIVSAQ

-55 AYVFERLANC
+55 VYVFERLANC

-72 KKAEMYYKRVARS
+72 KKAEMYYKRVAKS
-85 KDANPEAIYNYAQSL
+85 KDANPEAIYNYAQTL

-196 TNVGGTMKNAELLKG
+196 TNVGGTMKNAELLNG

-240 GDYDKSENG
+240 GDYDKSANG

-270 SVPFNNNEY
+270 SAPFNNNEY

-287 QDGKTLYFVS
+287 QDGNTLYFVS

-313 NNDGSLG
+313 NSDGSLG
-320 TPKRLGDNINT
+320 TPERLADNINT

-344 TLYFSSDGHMGIGG
+344 TLYFSSNGHMGLGG

-368 DGFGVVTNL
+368 DGFDVVNNL
-377 GKGVNSTADDFA
+377 GKGVNSSADDFA
-389 YKYDPTTQS
+389 YKYDPTSQS
-398 GYVSSNREGE
+398 GYVSSNRE

-427 VTIAVLVTNQNT
+427 VTIAVLVINENT
-439 NAAVA
+439 NAVVA

-457 LSTKTSNIDGMVS
+457 LSTKTSNVDGMVS

-478 HELQAVLA
+478 HEVQGVLA
-486 DYESGVA
+486 DFESNA
-493 KVASANDQKVSA
+493 SKVAPANDQKVSA

-525 ILFDFDKSNIK
+525 ILFDLDKSNIK
-536 PQAAFELDKVVSV
+536 AQAAFELDKVVSV

-557 IAVGSHTDSR
+557 IAVGAHTDSR
-567 ATDAYNLSLSEA
+567 ATDAYNLRLSEA

-592 ISGKRISGKGFGET
+592 ISGKRISGKGYGES

-627 EFTIVK
+627 EFTIVNR
-633 K
+633 

>member
-12 VVSTTIVSAQ
+12 AVSTTIVSAQ

-55 AYVFERLANC
+55 VYVFERLANC

-72 KKAEMYYKRVARS
+72 KKAEMYYKRVAKS
-85 KDANPEAIYNYAQSL
+85 KDANPEAIYNYAQTL

-196 TNVGGTMKNAELLKG
+196 TNVGGTMKNAELLNG

-240 GDYDKSENG
+240 GDYDKSANG

-270 SVPFNNNEY
+270 SAPFNNNEY

-287 QDGKTLYFVS
+287 QDGNTLYFVS

-313 NNDGSLG
+313 NSDGSLG
-320 TPKRLGDNINT
+320 TPERLGDNINT
-331 EGKELFPYLDSNG
+331 EGKELFPYIDSNG
-344 TLYFSSDGHMGIGG
+344 TLYFSSNGHMGIGG

-368 DGFGVVTNL
+368 DGFDVVNNL
-377 GKGVNSTADDFA
+377 GKGVNSSADDFA
-389 YKYDPTTQS
+389 YKYDPTSQS
-398 GYVSSNREGE
+398 GYVSSNRE

-427 VTIAVLVTNQNT
+427 VTIAVLVINENT
-439 NAAVA
+439 NAVVA

-457 LSTKTSNIDGMVS
+457 LSSKTSNVDGMVS

-478 HELQAVLA
+478 HEVQGVLA
-486 DYESGVA
+486 DFESNA
-493 KVASANDQKVSA
+493 SKVAPANDQKVSA

-525 ILFDFDKSNIK
+525 ILFDLDKSNIK
-536 PQAAFELDKVVSV
+536 AQAAFELDKVVAV

-557 IAVGSHTDSR
+557 IAVGAHTDSR
-567 ATDAYNLSLSEA
+567 ATDAYNLRLSEA

-592 ISGKRISGKGFGET
+592 ISGKRISGKGYGES

-614 TCSEAEHQLNRRS
+614 TCSEADHQLNRRS
-627 EFTIVK
+627 EFTIVNR
-633 K
+633 

>member
-12 VVSTTIVSAQ
+12 AVSTTIVSAQ

-55 AYVFERLANC
+55 VYVFERLANC

-72 KKAEMYYKRVARS
+72 KKAEMYYKRVAKS
-85 KDANPEAIYNYAQSL
+85 KDANPEAIYNYAQTL

-146 TATNMEDINSE
+146 TATNMENINSE

-196 TNVGGTMKNAELLKG
+196 TNVGGTMKNAELLNG

-240 GDYDKSENG
+240 GDYDKSANG

-270 SVPFNNNEY
+270 SAPFNNNEY

-287 QDGKTLYFVS
+287 QDGNTLYFVS

-313 NNDGSLG
+313 NSDGSLG

-344 TLYFSSDGHMGIGG
+344 TLYFSSNGHMGIGG

-368 DGFGVVTNL
+368 DGFDVVNNL
-377 GKGVNSTADDFA
+377 GKGVNSSADDFA
-389 YKYDPTTQS
+389 YKYDPTSQS
-398 GYVSSNREGE
+398 GYVSSNRE

-427 VTIAVLVTNQNT
+427 VTIAVLVINENT

-457 LSTKTSNIDGMVS
+457 LSTKTSNVDGMVS

-478 HELQAVLA
+478 HEVQGVLA
-486 DYESGVA
+486 DFESNA
-493 KVASANDQKVSA
+493 SKVAPANDQKVSA

-525 ILFDFDKSNIK
+525 ILFDLDKSNIK
-536 PQAAFELDKVVSV
+536 AQAAFELDKVVSV

-557 IAVGSHTDSR
+557 IAVGAHTDSR
-567 ATDAYNLSLSEA
+567 ATDAYNLRLSEA

-592 ISGKRISGKGFGET
+592 INAKRISGKGYGES

-627 EFTIVK
+627 EFTIVNR
-633 K
+633 

>member
-12 VVSTTIVSAQ
+12 AVSTTIVSAQ

-55 AYVFERLANC
+55 VYVFERLANC

-72 KKAEMYYKRVARS
+72 KKAEMYYKRVAKS
-85 KDANPEAIYNYAQSL
+85 KDANPEAIYNYAQTL

-196 TNVGGTMKNAELLKG
+196 TNVGGTMKNAELLNG

-240 GDYDKSENG
+240 GDYDKSANG

-270 SVPFNNNEY
+270 SAPFNNNEY

-287 QDGKTLYFVS
+287 QDGNTLYFVS

-313 NNDGSLG
+313 NSDGSLG

-344 TLYFSSDGHMGIGG
+344 TLYFSSNGHMGIGG

-368 DGFGVVTNL
+368 DGFDVVNNL
-377 GKGVNSTADDFA
+377 GKGVNSSADDFA
-389 YKYDPTTQS
+389 YKYDPTSQS
-398 GYVSSNREGE
+398 GYVSSNRE

-427 VTIAVLVTNQNT
+427 VTIAVLVINENT

-457 LSTKTSNIDGMVS
+457 LSTKTSNVDGMVS

-478 HELQAVLA
+478 HEVQGVLA
-486 DYESGVA
+486 DFESNA
-493 KVASANDQKVSA
+493 SKVAPANDQKVSA

-525 ILFDFDKSNIK
+525 ILFDLDKSNIK
-536 PQAAFELDKVVSV
+536 AQAAFELDKVVSV

-557 IAVGSHTDSR
+557 IAVGAHTDSR
-567 ATDAYNLSLSEA
+567 ATDAYNLRLSEA

-592 ISGKRISGKGFGET
+592 INAKRISGKGYGES

-614 TCSEAEHQLNRRS
+614 TCSEAQHQLNRRS
-627 EFTIVK
+627 EFTIVNR
-633 K
+633 

>member
-12 VVSTTIVSAQ
+12 AVSTTIVSAQ

-44 YQKVLKRGTTD
+44 YQKVLKKGTTD
-55 AYVFERLANC
+55 VYVFERLANC

-72 KKAEMYYKRVARS
+72 KKAEMYYKRVAKS
-85 KDANPEAIYNYAQSL
+85 KDANPEAIYNYAQTL

-196 TNVGGTMKNAELLKG
+196 TNVGGTMKNAELLNG

-240 GDYDKSENG
+240 GDYDKSASG

-270 SVPFNNNEY
+270 SAPFNNNEY

-287 QDGKTLYFVS
+287 QDGNTLYFVS

-313 NNDGSLG
+313 NSDGSLG
-320 TPKRLGDNINT
+320 TPERLGDNINT
-331 EGKELFPYLDSNG
+331 EGKELFPYIDSNG
-344 TLYFSSDGHMGIGG
+344 TLYFSSNGHMGIGG

-368 DGFGVVTNL
+368 DGFDVVNNL
-377 GKGVNSTADDFA
+377 GKGVNSSADDFA
-389 YKYDPTTQS
+389 YKYDPTSQS
-398 GYVSSNREGE
+398 GYVSSNRE

-427 VTIAVLVTNQNT
+427 VTIAVLVINENT

-457 LSTKTSNIDGMVS
+457 LSTKTSNVDGMVS

-478 HELQAVLA
+478 HEVQGVLA
-486 DYESGVA
+486 DFESNA
-493 KVASANDQKVSA
+493 SKVAPANDQKVSA

-525 ILFDFDKSNIK
+525 ILFDLDKSNIK
-536 PQAAFELDKVVSV
+536 AQAAFELDKVVAV

-557 IAVGSHTDSR
+557 IAVGAHTDSR
-567 ATDAYNLSLSEA
+567 ATDAYNLRLSEA

-592 ISGKRISGKGFGET
+592 ISGKRISGKGYGES

-614 TCSEAEHQLNRRS
+614 NCSEADHQLNRRS
-627 EFTIVK
+627 EFTIVNR
-633 K
+633 

>member
-12 VVSTTIVSAQ
+12 AVSTTIVSAQ

-55 AYVFERLANC
+55 VYVFERLANC

-72 KKAEMYYKRVARS
+72 KKAEMYYKRVAKS
-85 KDANPEAIYNYAQSL
+85 KDANPEAIYNYAQTL

-196 TNVGGTMKNAELLKG
+196 TNVGGTMKNAELLNG

-240 GDYDKSENG
+240 GDYDKSANG

-257 AENIDGKGWSGVV
+257 AENIDGKGWSAVV
-270 SVPFNNNEY
+270 SAPFNNNEY

-287 QDGKTLYFVS
+287 QDGNTLYFVS

-313 NNDGSLG
+313 NSDGSLG

-344 TLYFSSDGHMGIGG
+344 TLYFSSNGHMGIGG

-377 GKGVNSTADDFA
+377 GKGVNSSADDFA
-389 YKYDPTTQS
+389 YKYDPTSQS
-398 GYVSSNREGE
+398 GYVSSNREDPKA
-408 GGMGSDDIY
+408 MGSDDIY

-427 VTIAVLVTNQNT
+427 VTIAVLVINENT
-439 NAAVA
+439 NAAVV
-444 GARVDLYDTMGNR
+444 GARVDLYDTMGNK
-457 LSTKTSNIDGMVS
+457 LSTKTSNVDGMVS

-478 HELQAVLA
+478 HEVQGVLV
-486 DYESGVA
+486 DFESNA
-493 KVASANDQKVSA
+493 SKVAPANDQKVSA

-525 ILFDFDKSNIK
+525 ILFDLDKSNIK
-536 PQAAFELDKVVSV
+536 AQAAFELDKVVSV

-557 IAVGSHTDSR
+557 IAVGAHTDSR
-567 ATDAYNLSLSEA
+567 ATDAYNLTLSEA

-592 ISGKRISGKGFGET
+592 ISGKRISGKGYGET

-614 TCSEAEHQLNRRS
+614 SCSEAEHQLNR
-627 EFTIVK
+627 
-633 K
+633 

>member
-12 VVSTTIVSAQ
+12 AVSTTIVSAQ

-55 AYVFERLANC
+55 VYVFERLANC

-72 KKAEMYYKRVARS
+72 KKAEMYYKRVAKS
-85 KDANPEAIYNYAQSL
+85 KDANPEAIYNYAQTL

-196 TNVGGTMKNAELLKG
+196 TNVGGTMKNAELLNG

-240 GDYDKSENG
+240 GDYDKSASG

-257 AENIDGKGWSGVV
+257 AENIDGKGWSAVV
-270 SVPFNNNEY
+270 SAPFNNNEY

-287 QDGKTLYFVS
+287 QDGNTLYFVS

-313 NNDGSLG
+313 NSDGSLG

-344 TLYFSSDGHMGIGG
+344 TLYFSSNGHMGIGG

-368 DGFGVVTNL
+368 DGFGVVNNL
-377 GKGVNSTADDFA
+377 GKGVNSSADDFA
-389 YKYDPTTQS
+389 YKYDPTSQS
-398 GYVSSNREGE
+398 GYVSSNRE

-427 VTIAVLVTNQNT
+427 VTIAVLVINENT

-457 LSTKTSNIDGMVS
+457 LSTKTSNVDGMVS

-478 HELQAVLA
+478 HEVQGVLA
-486 DYESGVA
+486 DFESNA
-493 KVASANDQKVSA
+493 SKVAPANDQKVSA

-525 ILFDFDKSNIK
+525 ILFDLDKSNIK
-536 PQAAFELDKVVSV
+536 AQAAFELDKVVAV

-557 IAVGSHTDSR
+557 IAVGAHTDSR

-592 ISGKRISGKGFGET
+592 ISGKRISGKGYGES

-627 EFTIVK
+627 EFTIVNR
-633 K
+633 

>member
-1 MKKIYTILLLI
+1 
-12 VVSTTIVSAQ
+12 
-22 NSKTKKADN
+22 
-31 LYDRLAYT
+31 
-39 DAAQA
+39 
-44 YQKVLKRGTTD
+44 
-55 AYVFERLANC
+55 
-65 YYFINDT
+65 
-72 KKAEMYYKRVARS
+72 MYYKRVAKS
-85 KDANPEAIYNYAQSL
+85 KDANPEAIYNYAQTL

-196 TNVGGTMKNAELLKG
+196 TNVGGTMKNAELLNG

-240 GDYDKSENG
+240 GDYDKSANG

-270 SVPFNNNEY
+270 SAPFNNNEY

-287 QDGKTLYFVS
+287 QDGNTLYFVS

-313 NNDGSLG
+313 NSDGSLG

-344 TLYFSSDGHMGIGG
+344 TLYFSSNGHMGIGG

-368 DGFGVVTNL
+368 DGFGVVNNL
-377 GKGVNSTADDFA
+377 GKGVNSSADDFA
-389 YKYDPTTQS
+389 YKYDPTSQS
-398 GYVSSNREGE
+398 GYVSSNRE

-427 VTIAVLVTNQNT
+427 VTIAVLVINENT

-457 LSTKTSNIDGMVS
+457 LSSKTSNVDGMVS

-478 HELQAVLA
+478 HEVQGVLA
-486 DYESGVA
+486 DFESNA
-493 KVASANDQKVSA
+493 SKVAPANDQKVSA

-525 ILFDFDKSNIK
+525 ILFDLDKSNIK
-536 PQAAFELDKVVSV
+536 AQAAFELDKVVSV

-557 IAVGSHTDSR
+557 IAVGAHTDSR
-567 ATDAYNLSLSEA
+567 ATDAYNLRLSEA

-592 ISGKRISGKGFGET
+592 INAKRISGKGYGES

-627 EFTIVK
+627 EFTIVNR
-633 K
+633 

>member
-12 VVSTTIVSAQ
+12 AVSTTIVSAQ

-44 YQKVLKRGTTD
+44 YQKVLKKGTTD
-55 AYVFERLANC
+55 VYVFERLANC

-72 KKAEMYYKRVARS
+72 KKAEMYYKRVAKS
-85 KDANPEAIYNYAQSL
+85 KDANPEAIYNYAQTL

-196 TNVGGTMKNAELLKG
+196 TNVGGTMKNAELLNG

-240 GDYDKSENG
+240 GDYDKSANG

-270 SVPFNNNEY
+270 SAPFNNNEY

-287 QDGKTLYFVS
+287 QDGKSLYFVS

-313 NNDGSLG
+313 NSDGSLG
-320 TPKRLGDNINT
+320 TPERLGDNINT
-331 EGKELFPYLDSNG
+331 EGKELFPYIDSNG
-344 TLYFSSDGHMGIGG
+344 TLYFSSNGHMGIGG

-368 DGFGVVTNL
+368 DGFDVVNNL
-377 GKGVNSTADDFA
+377 GKGVNSSADDFA
-389 YKYDPTTQS
+389 YKYDPTSQS
-398 GYVSSNREGE
+398 GYVSSNRE

-427 VTIAVLVTNQNT
+427 VTIAVLVINENT

-457 LSTKTSNIDGMVS
+457 LSTKTSNVDGMVS

-478 HELQAVLA
+478 HEVQGVLA
-486 DYESGVA
+486 DFESNA
-493 KVASANDQKVSA
+493 SKVAPANDQKVSA

-525 ILFDFDKSNIK
+525 ILFDLDKSNIK
-536 PQAAFELDKVVSV
+536 AQAAFELDKVVAV

-557 IAVGSHTDSR
+557 IAVGAHTDSR
-567 ATDAYNLSLSEA
+567 ATDAYNLRLSEA

-592 ISGKRISGKGFGET
+592 ISGKRISGKGYGES

-614 TCSEAEHQLNRRS
+614 NCSEADHQLNRRS
-627 EFTIVK
+627 EFTIVNR
-633 K
+633 